1 MPIKFGTDGW
11 RGLIADD
18 FTFDNVKLCAEGL
31 SQYLKDAGLHQRGV
45 VLGYDT
51 RFLSNEFALTVAD
64 VITKNGI
71 RVLICNEPTP
81 TPVVSYSVIS
91 RNAGG
96 GVVITASHNPYKWNG
111 FKYKSEHGGSAS
123 PEIIESLERNINA
136 ANIDNISPVNG
147 LDGIKGTGLLD
158 VIDAKHAYIGHIGN
172 IVDLDIIKN
181 AGIKVVVDSM
191 YGAGAGYLSEII
203 SGGTTEVQELHSEFN
218 PNFPGIDQPEP
229 IGQNLASL
237 RKCLSDGNF
246 DAGLALDGDAD
257 RFGLVDDKGNFITN
271 LEVFALLALYLL
283 DIKGYRGPIVK
294 SITSTSMIYK
304 LAEIYDVPVFETPVG
319 FKYVGPKMISE
330 QAIIGGEESGGFGYK
345 GHIPERDGILSALL
359 MVEMMSITGKTPSE
373 LILDLRTRVGEY
385 SYNRVDVSFSESDT
399 LRLREKFNTLRPDSI
414 AGLKVSKIDDVDGR
428 RFILQDGSWLII
440 RFSGTEPLLRIYSE
454 SENPDIVNAL
464 INDTKD
470 MLGV

>member
-1 MPIKFGTDGW
+1 
-11 RGLIADD
+11 
-18 FTFDNVKLCAEGL
+18 V
-31 SQYLKDAGLHQRGV
+31 
-45 VLGYDT
+45 
-51 RFLSNEFALTVAD
+51 
-64 VITKNGI
+64 
-71 RVLICNEPTP
+71 
-81 TPVVSYSVIS
+81 
-91 RNAGG
+91 
-96 GVVITASHNPYKWNG
+96 
-111 FKYKSEHGGSAS
+111 
-123 PEIIESLERNINA
+123 
-136 ANIDNISPVNG
+136 
-147 LDGIKGTGLLD
+147 
-158 VIDAKHAYIGHIGN
+158 
-172 IVDLDIIKN
+172 
-181 AGIKVVVDSM
+181 
-191 YGAGAGYLSEII
+191 GYLSEII

-218 PNFPGIDQPEP
+218 PNFPGVDQPEP

-304 LAEIYDVPVFETPVG
+304 LAQIYDVPVFETPVG

>member
-18 FTFDNVKLCAEGL
+18 FTFDNVRLCAEGL
-31 SQYLKDAGLHQRGV
+31 SQYLKDTGLGRRGV

-64 VITKNGI
+64 VITRNGI
-71 RVLICNEPTP
+71 RVLMCDGPTP
-81 TPVVSYSVIS
+81 TPVVSYGVTS

-123 PEIIESLERNINA
+123 PEIIDVLEQNIN
-136 ANIDNISPVNG
+136 SVNTENLSSYSG
-147 LDGIKGTGLLD
+147 LDDINGTGLLE
-158 VIDAKHAYIGHIGN
+158 VIDPKQTYIEHIGK
-172 IVDLDIIKN
+172 IIDLN
-181 AGIKVVVDSM
+181 AIRDAGLTVAVDSM
-191 YGAGAGYLSEII
+191 YGAGSGYLLDII
-203 SGGTTEVQELHSEFN
+203 SGGSTQVQELHGEIN
-218 PNFPGIDQPEP
+218 PNFPGVEQPEP
-229 IGQNLASL
+229 IAQNLVSL
-237 RKCLSDGNF
+237 SRFISEGNF
-246 DAGLALDGDAD
+246 DVGLALDGDAD
-257 RFGLVDDKGNFITN
+257 RFGLVGDTGEFITP
-271 LEVFALLALYLL
+271 LEVFALLSLYLL

-294 SITSTSMIYK
+294 SITSTSMIYR
-304 LAEIYDVPVFETPVG
+304 LAEIYGVPVFETPVG

-345 GHIPERDGILSALL
+345 GHIPERDGILSALF
-359 MVEMMSITGKTPSE
+359 MVEMMSVTGKNPSE
-373 LILDLRTRVGEY
+373 LILDLRKRVGEY
-385 SYNRVDVSFSESDT
+385 SYKRVDVSFAESDT
-399 LRLREKFNTLRPDSI
+399 PRLRKKFSTLNPKYI
-414 AGLKVSKIDDVDGR
+414 AGLRVSDTDNLDGL
-428 RFILQDGSWLII
+428 RFILEDGSWLII

-454 SENPDIVNAL
+454 SENPDTVTAL

>member
-31 SQYLKDAGLHQRGV
+31 SQYLKDTGLHQRGV

-136 ANIDNISPVNG
+136 ANIDKIRPVNG

-158 VIDAKHAYIGHIGN
+158 VIDAKHTYIGHIGN